1 MSVDEKLDEL
11 AEKLREGMG
20 PHEFEKLFSQV
31 WTEETRPESI
41 RLSVAESA
49 FVTLQ
54 LASVNASAPDMTS
67 VTFWSSGTFCSGA
80 SAKAASSTSATSSMF
95 KARLA
100 SAAAPPMLVSPSTCD
115 CTSEHT

>member
-41 RLSVAESA
+41 RLSVAESGRA
-49 FVTLQ
+49 
-54 LASVNASAPDMTS
+54 A
-67 VTFWSSGTFCSGA
+67 GGRR
-80 SAKAASSTSATSSMF
+80 ASSVG
-95 KARLA
+95 R
-100 SAAAPPMLVSPSTCD
+100 
-115 CTSEHT
+115 